1 MISIKIVK
9 NRIVHEPSPHKCFK
23 IQPLTSYQVS
33 RILLIMAQTLT
44 FIFVGLLAFGTLIRL
59 WLGSRQISFVQAHR
73 EKVPDAFVNNITL
86 DAHQKA
92 ADYSSAKTKIVLVE
106 VIVQALLLFALTI
119 GGGLQWIDTFWMG
132 LLPNHEIFRGAL
144 VICSALLISSL
155 IDLPFDYYKTFVIDE
170 QFGFNKM
177 TRKMFLSDLVKHSIV
192 GLLLG
197 APILFAALWLMQGAG
212 EYWWFYLW
220 VVWTVFNIV
229 MLAVYPTFI
238 APLFNKFT
246 PLADEGLKSRIESLL
261 TKCGFKSQGLFV
273 MDGSAR
279 SSHGNAYFTGFG
291 SSKRVVFF
299 DTLLERLNVEEI
311 EAVLA
316 HELGHFKHH
325 HVIKRIAMIFFVSF
339 LGLALLGWLI
349 NQSWFFEGLGVTT
362 ESNYM
367 ALLLFML
374 VSPVF
379 LFLIRPLMASYSRKN
394 EFEADDY
401 AAKNASANHLI
412 EALVKLYRDNAS
424 TLTPDP
430 IHSAFY
436 DSHPPASI
444 RISKLAA
451 YTS

>member
-1 MISIKIVK
+1 
-9 NRIVHEPSPHKCFK
+9 
-23 IQPLTSYQVS
+23 
-33 RILLIMAQTLT
+33 MAHTLT
-44 FIFVGLLAFGTLIRL
+44 LIFVGLLAFSTLIRL
-59 WLGSRQISFVQAHR
+59 WLGSRQINYVQAHR
-73 EKVPDAFVNNITL
+73 EKVPDAFTKNITL

-92 ADYSSAKTKIVLVE
+92 ADYATAKTKVALVE
-106 VIVQALLLFALTI
+106 LIFQALLLFALTI
-119 GGGLQWIDTFWMG
+119 GGGLQLIDTFWADIIHK
-132 LLPNHEIFRGAL
+132 HEILRGAI
-144 VICSALLISSL
+144 VICSALLVSSA
-155 IDLPFDYYKTFVIDE
+155 IDLPFDYYKTFVVDA

-177 TRKMFLSDLVKHSIV
+177 TRKMFFTDLVKHSFV

-212 EYWWFYLW
+212 EYWWLYLW
-220 VVWTVFNIV
+220 IVWTAFNIV
-229 MLAVYPTFI
+229 MLAIYPTFI
-238 APLFNKFT
+238 APIFNKFT
-246 PLADEGLKSRIESLL
+246 PLTEEGLKSRIESLL

-273 MDGSAR
+273 MDGSVR

-291 SSKRVVFF
+291 NSKRVVFF
-299 DTLLERLNVEEI
+299 DTLLERLNIEEI

-349 NQSWFFEGLGVTT
+349 NQPWFYQGLGVTS
-362 ESNYM
+362 ESHHM

-379 LFLIRPLMASYSRKN
+379 LFLIRPFMASYSRKN

-412 EALVKLYRDNAS
+412 DALVKLYRDNAS

-451 YTS
+451 YTNR

>member
-1 MISIKIVK
+1 MATTLSFIFIG
-9 NRIVHEPSPHKCFK
+9 
-23 IQPLTSYQVS
+23 
-33 RILLIMAQTLT
+33 LLIATTLT
-44 FIFVGLLAFGTLIRL
+44 RI
-59 WLGSRQISFVQAHR
+59 WLGSRQISHVQANR
-73 EKVPDAFVNNITL
+73 AQVPTAFSENISL
-86 DAHQKA
+86 EAHQKA
-92 ADYSSAKTKIVLVE
+92 ADYSSSKIKLALIEAVL
-106 VIVQALLLFALTI
+106 QAALLLALTL
-119 GGGLQWIDTFWMG
+119 GGGLQLIDNFWQN
-132 LLPNHEIFRGAL
+132 LLPNHDIIRGAL
-144 VICSALLISSL
+144 VICSAMLVSSL
-155 IDLPFDYYKTFVIDE
+155 IDLPFEYYKTFTVDE
-170 QFGFNKM
+170 KFGFNKM
-177 TRKMFLSDLVKHSIV
+177 TKAMFWIDLVKHSLV
-192 GLLLG
+192 GLALG
-197 APILFAALWLMQGAG
+197 LPILFTALWLMQGAG
-212 EYWWFYLW
+212 QYWWFYLW
-220 VVWTVFNIV
+220 VVWSVFNII

-246 PLADEGLKSRIESLL
+246 PLADESLKTRIETLL

-299 DTLLERLNVEEI
+299 DTLLSRLNGEEI

-325 HVIKRIAMIFFVSF
+325 HVIKRIVLLFFMSL
-339 LGLALLGWLI
+339 LGLALLGWLT
-349 NQSWFFEGLGVTT
+349 NQAWFYNGLGVTT
-362 ESNYM
+362 PSNYM
-367 ALLLFML
+367 ALILFLL

-379 LFLIRPLMASYSRKN
+379 LFILRPIMASYSRKN

-401 AAKNASANHLI
+401 AAKHSEAKHLV

-430 IHSAFY
+430 LHSAFY

-444 RISKLAA
+444 RISKLEA

>member
-1 MISIKIVK
+1 
-9 NRIVHEPSPHKCFK
+9 
-23 IQPLTSYQVS
+23 
-33 RILLIMAQTLT
+33 MAYTLTLT
-44 FIFVGLLAFGTLIRL
+44 FVTLLLLTTGIRI
-59 WLGSRQISFVQAHR
+59 WLGNRHITHVLSHRNEVPAAFSGSISL
-73 EKVPDAFVNNITL
+73 E
-86 DAHQKA
+86 AHQKA
-92 ADYSSAKTKIVLVE
+92 ADYSNAKTKLVITE
-106 VIVQALLLFALTI
+106 ATVQAALLALLTI
-119 GGGLQWIDTFWMG
+119 GGGLQLIDEIWRN
-132 LLPNHEIFRGAL
+132 LLPANEIARGAL
-144 VICSALLISSL
+144 VICSAMIVSSL
-155 IDLPFDYYKTFVIDE
+155 VDIPFDYYKTFTVDE
-170 QFGFNKM
+170 KFGFNKM
-177 TRKMFLSDLVKHSIV
+177 TRSMFFSDMLKHTIV
-192 GLLLG
+192 GVLLG

-212 EYWWFYLW
+212 DYWWLYLW
-220 VVWTVFNIV
+220 IVWSAFNLL

-238 APLFNKFT
+238 APFFNKFT
-246 PLADEGLKSRIESLL
+246 PLADEALKQRIETLL

-299 DTLLERLNVEEI
+299 DTLLERLNADEI

-316 HELGHFKHH
+316 HELGHFRHH
-325 HVIKRIAMIFFVSF
+325 HVIKRIALMFFVSF
-339 LGLALLGWLI
+339 IGLALLGWLM
-349 NQSWFFEGLGVTT
+349 NQDWFYAGLGV
-362 ESNYM
+362 EQASNYM
-367 ALLLFML
+367 ALMLFLL

-379 LFLIRPLMASYSRKN
+379 LFLLRPLMASYSRKN

-401 AAKNASANHLI
+401 AAKHANAKYLV

-430 IHSAFY
+430 LHSAFY

>member
-1 MISIKIVK
+1 
-9 NRIVHEPSPHKCFK
+9 
-23 IQPLTSYQVS
+23 
-33 RILLIMAQTLT
+33 MASTLT
-44 FIFVGLLAFGTLIRL
+44 FVFIGLLIATTLTRL
-59 WLGSRQISFVQAHR
+59 WLGSRHIGYVQAHR
-73 EKVPDAFVNNITL
+73 GQVPQAFKESISL
-86 DAHQKA
+86 ESHQKA
-92 ADYSSAKTKIVLVE
+92 ADYSAAKTKLVLAEAV
-106 VIVQALLLFALTI
+106 VQALLLAVLTI
-119 GGGLQWIDTFWMG
+119 GGGLQLIDNIWRDI
-132 LLPNHEIFRGAL
+132 LPNYDIIRGAL
-144 VICSALLISSL
+144 VICSALFISSL
-155 IDLPFDYYKTFVIDE
+155 IDLPFEYYKTFSVDE
-170 QFGFNKM
+170 KFGFNKM
-177 TRKMFLSDLVKHSIV
+177 TPSMFFSDLAKHSLV
-192 GLLLG
+192 GLALG
-197 APILFAALWLMQGAG
+197 LPILFAALWLMQGAG
-212 EYWWFYLW
+212 QYWWFYLW
-220 VVWTVFNIV
+220 VVWSVFNII

-246 PLADEGLKSRIESLL
+246 PLADESLKTRIEALL

-299 DTLLERLNVEEI
+299 DTLLSRLNTDEI

-325 HVIKRIAMIFFVSF
+325 HVIKRIALMFFVSF
-339 LGLALLGWLI
+339 LGIALLGWLM
-349 NQSWFFEGLGVTT
+349 NQAWFYNGLGVT
-362 ESNYM
+362 EASNYM
-367 ALLLFML
+367 ALILFLL

-379 LFLIRPLMASYSRKN
+379 LFLLRPLMASYSRKN

-401 AAKNASANHLI
+401 AAKHANAKHLV

-430 IHSAFY
+430 LHSAFY

-451 YTS
+451 YTAI

>member
-1 MISIKIVK
+1 
-9 NRIVHEPSPHKCFK
+9 
-23 IQPLTSYQVS
+23 
-33 RILLIMAQTLT
+33 MASTLT
-44 FIFVGLLAFGTLIRL
+44 FIFIALLVLTTFTRI
-59 WLGSRQISFVQAHR
+59 WLGSRQISHVQANR
-73 EKVPDAFVNNITL
+73 GQVPAAFAENISL
-86 DAHQKA
+86 EAHQKA
-92 ADYSSAKTKIVLVE
+92 ADYSSAKTKLALFE
-106 VIVQALLLFALTI
+106 TALQASLLLALTL
-119 GGGLQWIDTFWMG
+119 GGGLQLIDNFWQNI
-132 LLPNHEIFRGAL
+132 LPNHDIIRGAL
-144 VICSALLISSL
+144 VICSAMLVSSL
-155 IDLPFDYYKTFVIDE
+155 IDLPFEYYKTFTVDE
-170 QFGFNKM
+170 KFGFNKM
-177 TRKMFLSDLVKHSIV
+177 TKAMFWSDLVKHSLV
-192 GLLLG
+192 GLALG
-197 APILFAALWLMQGAG
+197 LPILFTALWLMQGAG
-212 EYWWFYLW
+212 QYWWFYLW
-220 VVWTVFNIV
+220 VVWSVFNII

-246 PLADEGLKSRIESLL
+246 PLADESLKTRIETLL

-299 DTLLERLNVEEI
+299 DTLLSRLNGEEI

-325 HVIKRIAMIFFVSF
+325 HVIKRIVLLFFMSL
-339 LGLALLGWLI
+339 LGLALLGWLT
-349 NQSWFFEGLGVTT
+349 NQAWFYNGLGVATP
-362 ESNYM
+362 SNYM
-367 ALLLFML
+367 ALILFLL

-379 LFLIRPLMASYSRKN
+379 LFILRPIMASYSRKN

-401 AAKNASANHLI
+401 AAKHAEAKHLV

-430 IHSAFY
+430 LHSAFY

-444 RISKLAA
+444 RISKLEA